1 MQRRFLQQFDG
12 MPSVCR
18 APARVNLMGEHT
30 DYNDGL
36 VLPTTTALHTWVAYA
51 PREDGRINIH
61 STYAGEGIG
70 VDLGRLEEE
79 PVSKRTRWTDYVTG
93 VAEEL
98 MREDIELRGADLLID
113 STVPIGGGLSS
124 SASLELAVAYALL
137 DVCST
142 PMTWQRMAAI
152 CQRAESRAVGL
163 QCGIMDQ
170 FAVAGCEAGKAMLLD
185 CRTLDVKFVPIP
197 ESAALL
203 VVDSGVRHQLPDGGY
218 NDRRSECE
226 QSLQLLN
233 TKFPDLHSLCD
244 LTLSQLAGVA
254 DQLGETLYRR
264 CHHVVSENQ
273 RVAESVSAMR
283 ANDLASLG
291 NLLNDSHV
299 SLRDDFEISC
309 DASDELVE
317 MLNGIVG
324 VHGARQIGG
333 GFGGCILA
341 LVDDDMAIAVEE
353 TISSLWGDHI
363 GGRPWTHIVAP
374 TDPVGVADESAESAQ
389 SVAARR

>member
-1 MQRRFLQQFDG
+1 

-79 PVSKRTRWTDYVTG
+79 PASKRTRWTDYVTG

-170 FAVAGCEAGKAMLLD
+170 YAVAGCEAGKAMLLD
-185 CRTLDVKFVPIP
+185 C
-197 ESAALL
+197 
-203 VVDSGVRHQLPDGGY
+203 
-218 NDRRSECE
+218 
-226 QSLQLLN
+226 
-233 TKFPDLHSLCD
+233 
-244 LTLSQLAGVA
+244 
-254 DQLGETLYRR
+254 
-264 CHHVVSENQ
+264 
-273 RVAESVSAMR
+273 
-283 ANDLASLG
+283 
-291 NLLNDSHV
+291 
-299 SLRDDFEISC
+299 
-309 DASDELVE
+309 
-317 MLNGIVG
+317 
-324 VHGARQIGG
+324 
-333 GFGGCILA
+333 
-341 LVDDDMAIAVEE
+341 
-353 TISSLWGDHI
+353 
-363 GGRPWTHIVAP
+363 
-374 TDPVGVADESAESAQ
+374 
-389 SVAARR
+389 